1 VPRDFHASRITLHC
15 IFNYT
20 CRASSFTALDFLFF
34 MPISKTIVV
43 GAGLAGLTAA
53 VHLAERGVPVLLLD
67 ADSQH
72 AGGRVW
78 GGPHQLRPH
87 PQPLSRETG
96 EGSARSEAKGGGE
109 GGLGV
114 TITLNG
120 LTHTFHP
127 EHGIHGLWNDYHNLQ
142 ATLERFQIAPEII
155 LAQEEEWIHGEGY
168 RIRRAEIGSA
178 IRNAFL
184 PAPLHYLELF
194 THPAFLGML
203 GLRDWLSLPNVWY
216 GLLLAVALDPFA
228 RDIPLTGQTLKEF
241 LRGWGPRLRGLFIG
255 LARSSLATHPGDASL
270 AAFIAFLRFY
280 TLLRRDGWR
289 FAYLTTDPGAA
300 LIEPLLER
308 FRARGGELI
317 LGARVNDLTPLPGS
331 FGATPPPSPD
341 AELRVGRGGRG
352 RGWEVRSGPQTFS
365 AEHLILA
372 VDAPAA
378 RRLLSESLTTRAE
391 AEKLNWPEGLESAVV
406 RVWLDAPPR
415 PGPEA
420 GIFTGDFVVD
430 NFFWL
435 HRLQRDFAD
444 WATATGGSAVEM
456 HIYGPAKFL
465 AFPDAVILSRAI
477 SDLHRAYP
485 ELRGHARHQTL
496 QRNPATHSR
505 LIVDKAER
513 WLGVRTPWPNLWA
526 CGDWVRGPW
535 PALFLERACVSGLEA
550 ANAALEAMGLD
561 PYPIRPYSEPEWL
574 AGQIQKW
581 LLGGRRLI
589 RQWQMKSDK

>member
-1 VPRDFHASRITLHC
+1 
-15 IFNYT
+15 
-20 CRASSFTALDFLFF
+20 

-53 VHLAERGVPVLLLD
+53 VHLAERGVPVVLLE
-67 ADSQH
+67 ADSLH

-78 GGPHQLRPH
+78 GGPDS
-87 PQPLSRETG
+87 PLPSSTLSGAERSRRALDG
-96 EGSARSEAKGGGE
+96 RGAGGE
-109 GGLGV
+109 GGV

-120 LTHTFHP
+120 ITRIFHP
-127 EHGIHGLWNDYHNLQ
+127 EHGIHGLWNEYRNLH
-142 ATLERFQIAPEII
+142 ATLERFGIAPDLI
-155 LAQEEEWIHGEGY
+155 LAQEEEWIHFERG
-168 RIRRAEIGSA
+168 RVRRAQIGSF
-178 IRNAFL
+178 IREAFL

-194 THPAFLGML
+194 THPTFLGML
-203 GLRDWLSLPNVWY
+203 GWRDWLSLPNVWY
-216 GLLLAVALDPFA
+216 GLLLAVALDPFGREIA
-228 RDIPLTGQTLKEF
+228 LAGQTLQDF
-241 LRGWGPRLRGLFIG
+241 LSGWGPRVRGLFIG
-255 LARSSLATHPGDASL
+255 LARSSLATRPGEASL

-289 FAYLTTDPGAA
+289 FAYLTTDPGTA

-317 LGARVNDLTPLPGS
+317 LGTRVDLLESLHPPLSINQSG
-331 FGATPPPSPD
+331 
-341 AELRVGRGGRG
+341 EWRVASRGGG
-352 RGWEVRSGPQTFS
+352 RTFT

-378 RRLLSESLTTRAE
+378 QRILCESPATRAE
-391 AEKLNWPEGLESAVV
+391 AEKLNWPHGLETAVV

-420 GIFTGDFVVD
+420 GVFTGDFVVD

-435 HRLQRDFAD
+435 HRLQHAFAD
-444 WATATGGSAVEM
+444 WAKAIGGSAVEM
-456 HIYGPAKFL
+456 HIYGPPDFL
-465 AFPDAVILSRAI
+465 ALPDEVILARAI
-477 SDLHRAYP
+477 TDLYLAYP
-485 ELRGHARHQTL
+485 ELRGHTRHQTL

-535 PALFLERACVSGLEA
+535 PALFLERACVSGLVA

-561 PYPIRPYSEPEWL
+561 PFPLRPYSEPEWL
-574 AGQIQKW
+574 AGRIQKW

-589 RQWQMKSDK
+589 RQWQMKNDK